1 MIIGID
7 AHKLSESIC
16 VTDGD
21 GNIVEEYKMNNTEE
35 NWNSF
40 MEKYPKDAEIAVE
53 SSTTGKYVA
62 MLLRDNG
69 FRIHLANPKALRIIF
84 RSTKKTDRN
93 DARNLAKLLRMG
105 ELPESYLPTK
115 EIDGYRTMIRYRRSL
130 GEDMTALKNKVHA
143 LLAGYGI
150 KIDAADIFGRK
161 GIAQI
166 RYSYGKLSNSR

>member
-1 MIIGID
+1 MD
-7 AHKLSESIC
+7 K
-16 VTDGD
+16 
-21 GNIVEEYKMNNTEE
+21 
-35 NWNSF
+35 
-40 MEKYPKDAEIAVE
+40 
-53 SSTTGKYVA
+53 
-62 MLLRDNG
+62 
-69 FRIHLANPKALRIIF
+69 
-84 RSTKKTDRN
+84 
-93 DARNLAKLLRMG
+93 
-105 ELPESYLPTK
+105 LPESYLPTK